1 MNSLNIESIYLSL
14 TEISESLPCVSA
26 AAPEDN
32 NDLTEQLQ
40 HLSIHNGVT
49 SEGAT
54 ITTNNNDRLNR
65 GRMYLQDDESF
76 NITTNNCNNF
86 YSTTSVKEISNCS
99 ASCSHSGI
107 NNSIGGNGGGHDGPR
122 SNKRIRPHLFRRIDT
137 SAPRKFLD
145 ASSVRKKTPAKQP
158 RQRATSFGSLQ
169 LSQGKF
175 GAVCRKMFGQQRRRK
190 SFSISSKGSS
200 LDGDIADDS
209 SIAAGTSDDSQSTNS
224 SNLQQQQKGC
234 GHEATSPDMPDYPI
248 IENGEIDELAEY
260 FEHFVS
266 VHRKMSALAESMY
279 V

>member
-26 AAPEDN
+26 APDS

-40 HLSIHNGVT
+40 HLSIHNEIT
-49 SEGAT
+49 STAT
-54 ITTNNNDRLNR
+54 ITTNNDDRLNR
-65 GRMYLQDDESF
+65 GRMYLQDDGSL

-86 YSTTSVKEISNCS
+86 CSTTSVKEMSNCS
-99 ASCSHSGI
+99 ASCSHSG
-107 NNSIGGNGGGHDGPR
+107 NNSIGGGGHEGPR
-122 SNKRIRPHLFRRIDT
+122 SNKRIRPHLSRRIDT

-200 LDGDIADDS
+200 LDGDIADS
-209 SIAAGTSDDSQSTNS
+209 SIAAETSDSQLSNS
-224 SNLQQQQKGC
+224 SNLQTQQQKGC
-234 GHEATSPDMPDYPI
+234 GHEATSPDVPDYPI

>member
-49 SEGAT
+49 STAAT
-54 ITTNNNDRLNR
+54 ITTNNDDRLNR
-65 GRMYLQDDESF
+65 GRMYLQDGGSF

-99 ASCSHSGI
+99 ASCSHSG
-107 NNSIGGNGGGHDGPR
+107 NNSISSGGHDAPR
-122 SNKRIRPHLFRRIDT
+122 SNKRIRPHLSRRIDT

-145 ASSVRKKTPAKQP
+145 ASSVRKKIPAKQP

-190 SFSISSKGSS
+190 SFSISSKDSS

-209 SIAAGTSDDSQSTNS
+209 SIAAGTSDFQSTNS
-224 SNLQQQQKGC
+224 NNLQQQQQKGC
-234 GHEATSPDMPDYPI
+234 GHEATSPDVPDYPI